1 VLCAIFSENYI
12 NPFENKILS
21 IFEFFKY
28 AKYSIVE
35 NRDILIK
42 ANEIIQKK
50 IKSLEALHLVYA
62 INAENE
68 NRHENIN

>member
-21 IFEFFKY
+21 IFEFSKY
-28 AKYSIVE
+28 AKYFIVE

-42 ANEIIQKK
+42 TNEIIQKK
-50 IKSLEALHLVYA
+50 IKPLDALHLVYA
-62 INAENE
+62 INVENE
-68 NRHENIN
+68 NRYENIN